1 MGKPQFSVD
10 YYEGVTMLTK
20 QVKLANAYQYMDA
33 ANEAY
38 GNDHS
43 GQVLYT
49 PQYIEATKKA
59 NGLLPNDNPK
69 MYNPYCIRQLD
80 WMDELFRDMGIT
92 VMPIS
97 MSAAALSMPLTMHHC
112 LITMKPVY

>member
-1 MGKPQFSVD
+1 MIKTKPGRVGKPQFSVD

-59 NGLLPNDNPK
+59 NGLLPMIIRK
-69 MYNPYCIRQLD
+69 CIILICIRQ
-80 WMDELFRDMGIT
+80 
-92 VMPIS
+92 
-97 MSAAALSMPLTMHHC
+97 
-112 LITMKPVY
+112 